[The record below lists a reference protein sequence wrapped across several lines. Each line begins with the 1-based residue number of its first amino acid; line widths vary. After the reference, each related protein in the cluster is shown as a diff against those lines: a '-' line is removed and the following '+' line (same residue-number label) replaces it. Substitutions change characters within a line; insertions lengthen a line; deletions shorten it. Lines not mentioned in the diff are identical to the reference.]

1 MVKLILDKSS
11 KKHQETS
18 MKHPGPFWSSQ
29 KMETN
34 DVTKNDILVVFFN
47 IPIPTNKIEVSCTW
61 LLFPPAPSE
70 PHVTTRPSARTAAK
84 ASRLQSTTTT
94 GTMGTMGTMGTKH
107 QKRKKKLGV
116 SSFDAWSLVTLM
128 VSLGS
133 SCRILCN
140 YRYAPSHEWRESMP
154 LYHLVRLEV
163 NRIWVSQAPALV
175 VDWSFRTSCNC
186 RWISGGIAPPA
197 CRACIVAPVHQ
208 IGIRDVW

>member
-128 VSLGS
+128 VGLGS
-133 SCRILCN
+133 FMPYSLQLSICTFPWMKGK
-140 YRYAPSHEWRESMP
+140 YASLPFGATW
-154 LYHLVRLEV
+154 
-163 NRIWVSQAPALV
+163 SQPDL
-175 VDWSFRTSCNC
+175 
-186 RWISGGIAPPA
+186 G
-197 CRACIVAPVHQ
+197 
-208 IGIRDVW
+208 